1 MYLYGASG
9 HAKVIIDILKANHIE
24 IEGLVDDNPNINELL
39 GYPVFHGREDISPLI
54 ISIGDNKIRQ
64 MIAHKLN
71 VEFGTA
77 IHPSAMIS
85 PEVIVREGSVI
96 MQGAVV
102 QSCACIGKHCIV
114 NTGVS
119 VDHECVIGDYVHI
132 SPHSTLCGNV
142 HVGEGCWIG
151 AGTTVLPGVKVGK
164 WSVIGAGSVVAKDI
178 PDGVLAVGNRCKT
191 IKTLN
196 IEVLTSV
203 NGGGVNYLLKPLLA
217 ARTAL
222 ERHDLRGNI
231 NILITSAGKRVTL
244 TKLFQETLRR
254 FYPEAKVFTTD
265 MNPEMTPAGIVSDG
279 CIAVPRVTDPGY
291 IKMLLTICKE
301 KGIRII
307 VPTID
312 TELLVL
318 AENKKLLW
326 ENGVEPMV
334 SELPFIQACRDKRN
348 TGTFLNSHDIR
359 VPAPVDKYHPTF
371 PLFAKPYDGS
381 LSKDLYVVRC
391 KEELSPEILN
401 HPKLIFMEYIDK
413 QEYKEFTVD
422 MYYGRDNRVKAIV
435 PRERIE
441 IRAGEINKGFTR
453 KNYLVQFLKERLDYL
468 PGVVGCIC
476 IQLFYRKSDDDVV
489 GIEINPRF
497 GGGYPLSYYA
507 GANFP
512 EYVVREYMLDETLT
526 YMDTWA
532 DNTLMLRYDNEVIV
546 YEK

>member
-1 MYLYGASG
+1 ML
-9 HAKVIIDILKANHIE
+9 
-24 IEGLVDDNPNINELL
+24 
-39 GYPVFHGREDISPLI
+39 
-54 ISIGDNKIRQ
+54 
-64 MIAHKLN
+64 
-71 VEFGTA
+71 
-77 IHPSAMIS
+77 
-85 PEVIVREGSVI
+85 
-96 MQGAVV
+96 
-102 QSCACIGKHCIV
+102 
-114 NTGVS
+114 TG
-119 VDHECVIGDYVHI
+119 
-132 SPHSTLCGNV
+132 
-142 HVGEGCWIG
+142 
-151 AGTTVLPGVKVGK
+151 
-164 WSVIGAGSVVAKDI
+164 
-178 PDGVLAVGNRCKT
+178 
-191 IKTLN
+191 
-196 IEVLTSV
+196 V
-203 NGGGVNYLLKPLLA
+203 NGGGLNYLLKPLLA
-217 ARTAL
+217 AKAAL
-222 ERHDLRGNI
+222 EYQDLRGNT

-244 TKLFQETLRR
+244 TKQFQETLRR

-265 MNPEMTPAGIVSDG
+265 MNPAMAPAGIVSDG
-279 CIAVPRVTDPGY
+279 CMAVPRVTDSGY
-291 IKMLLTICKE
+291 IEMLLTICKE

-318 AENKKLLW
+318 AENKELFQ
-326 ENGVEPMV
+326 ENGIEPMV

-381 LSKDLYVVRC
+381 LSKDLYVVRG
-391 KEELSPEILN
+391 KEELTSEILN

-422 MYYGRDNRVKAIV
+422 MYYGKDNRVKAIV

-453 KNYLVQFLKERLDYL
+453 KNYLVRFLKERLDYL

-476 IQLFYRKSDDDVV
+476 IQLFYRESDDDVV

-512 EYVVREYMLDETLT
+512 EYIVREYMLDETLS

-532 DNTLMLRYDNEVIV
+532 DNTLMLRYDSEVIV